1 MAEDEPHLDNPSSPL
16 LPEKLPEP
24 KPTSVAPDT
33 VNATTEPKTT
43 GVGPDPINT
52 TPESKTTSVIP
63 GTTNP
68 NPETETMEVHKH
80 PHHVTHKKKWGE
92 YLLEFTMLFLAV
104 FLGFLA
110 ENLREQN
117 VEHHR
122 EKEYIHSLVED
133 LKSDTLQATEVLG
146 KLNKRSVGID
156 SVIAALSSPEIIM
169 NSNNAYRLWSKN
181 MGFADFISNDRTI
194 QQLKNSGG
202 LRLIRNRV
210 VSDGI
215 MKYDQVLRDYYVQ
228 AAVVNGS
235 LADQHIYSQLFDFLK
250 LDKNA
255 DTPVP
260 LSEQGRKLLNEAY
273 ANRKVWQYA
282 ISGLISRLKA
292 VSDEGKAFLA
302 IVQKEYKL
310 E

>member
-1 MAEDEPHLDNPSSPL
+1 MAEDEPHLDNPSTPL
-16 LPEKLPEP
+16 PDKLPDS
-24 KPTSVAPDT
+24 KPISVAPVT
-33 VNATTEPKTT
+33 ST
-43 GVGPDPINT
+43 T
-52 TPESKTTSVIP
+52 TPEPRTAGVTP
-63 GTTNP
+63 GSTNP
-68 NPETETMEVHKH
+68 NPETEIMEVHKH

-92 YLLEFTMLFLAV
+92 YLLEFIMLFLAV

-133 LKSDTLQATEVLG
+133 LKSDTLQATEVLA
-146 KLNKRSVGID
+146 KLNKRSAGID
-156 SVIAALSSPEIIM
+156 SVIAALSSPEIIV

-228 AAVVNGS
+228 ASVVNGS

-282 ISGLISRLKA
+282 ISGLISRLKT
-292 VSDEGKAFLA
+292 VSEEGKAFLE